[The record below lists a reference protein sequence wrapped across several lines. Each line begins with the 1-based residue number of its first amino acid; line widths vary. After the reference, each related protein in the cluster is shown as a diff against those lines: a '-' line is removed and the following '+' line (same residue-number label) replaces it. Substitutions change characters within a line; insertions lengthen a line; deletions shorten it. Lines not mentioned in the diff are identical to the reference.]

1 MRAYSL
7 ESLEGRPLLPN
18 TRLRGLI
25 TRYLWKQAVL
35 LMVGPQ
41 EYAQDRGGRR
51 GTLTSDPLSSLL
63 PLLLTTEEYWIA
75 SQTRSLARNVGMEW
89 PFLSEPSPS
98 LSPSLSLHGGPFSAA

>member
-25 TRYLWKQAVL
+25 TRYLWKQAAL

-63 PLLLTTEEYWIA
+63 PLLLTTTEEYWIA
-75 SQTRSLARNVGMEW
+75 SQTRSLARSECRNGMAL
-89 PFLSEPSPS
+89 PF
-98 LSPSLSLHGGPFSAA
+98 